1 MDVGKIKVL
10 HVIGIMNYGGAETM
24 IMNLYRKI
32 IQSMIL
38 CMVIL
43 KAVRQSI

>member
-24 IMNLYRKI
+24 IMNLY
-32 IQSMIL
+32 
-38 CMVIL
+38 L
-43 KAVRQSI
+43 KNDQKQIPI